1 MISSDLF
8 AYDFDQHPLSP
19 PAVKTHGSAIQL
31 TRRIRSQVPK
41 VLVSKAKP
49 PSRPLMTA
57 TTRAALVLQVRVGEV
72 VQPDHGPA
80 SSVMGMRGVMFRAF
94 TRVNPLSI
102 IYHSHTPD
110 ARGASGDRPR
120 PNQPLLNPTS
130 TAESESYCGPTRQT
144 AIHTRKPGAR
154 R

>member
-19 PAVKTHGSAIQL
+19 PAVNTHGSAIQL

-57 TTRAALVLQVRVGEV
+57 TTRAALVLQVRVGNLSLRPGQGLAPGKLGRCGCATGPEAGV
-72 VQPDHGPA
+72 VIDEH
-80 SSVMGMRGVMFRAF
+80 
-94 TRVNPLSI
+94 TRSNVHSRYKGQRPLYHIPLSC
-102 IYHSHTPD
+102 P
-110 ARGASGDRPR
+110 
-120 PNQPLLNPTS
+120 
-130 TAESESYCGPTRQT
+130 
-144 AIHTRKPGAR
+144 
-154 R
+154 